1 MNMEKIPS
9 FKVNHNLLK
18 EGIYVSRVDRVGDEN
33 VTTYDIRVFAPNT
46 DPFLPEITNE
56 PDIIGCAFHTIE
68 HIGAAYFRSED
79 CSFHDDVIY
88 FGPMGCLTGFY
99 LIVKG
104 KHEIKEIW
112 SETFKMCCHI
122 IACQNIPGCSEEEC
136 GRSYYHDIDKAQ
148 RIAKRFKS
156 ILEEGPTESRTVY
169 PLGKVLILC
178 AMKEEADII
187 KEGLFK
193 DGVSSD
199 SIPFTAVVEVVGI
212 GKVNAAVNAT
222 KFIEKHNPNY
232 VVSFGFAGG
241 ISNPGDVFV
250 VKKGTFAIAEKVFY
264 HDVWCGEPNAVGQV
278 QGYPPYF
285 ECEKNNKIMNEIY
298 VAVSNDRK
306 NYPIGSLKI
315 GSIATGDS
323 FITSQKD
330 VIRILGIDP
339 RTICVDMEA
348 AAVAQVCYDNNV
360 PFLAYKL
367 ISDVI
372 GEGDQMKE
380 YFKSVERYG

>member
-1 MNMEKIPS
+1 MDKIPS

-18 EGIYVSRVDRVGDEN
+18 EGIYVSRVDRVGGEDI
-33 VTTYDIRVFAPNT
+33 VTYDIRVFAPNT

-68 HIGAAYFRSED
+68 HIGATYFRSED

-112 SETFKMCCHI
+112 SEAFKMCCHI
-122 IACQNIPGCSEEEC
+122 IACENIPGCSEEEC
-136 GRSYYHDIDKAQ
+136 GRSYYHDIDKAR
-148 RIAKRFKS
+148 RIAKRFMS

-178 AMKEEADII
+178 AMEEEAKILRG
-187 KEGLFK
+187 KK
-193 DGVSSD
+193 A
-199 SIPFTAVVEVVGI
+199 PFDKIVEVVGI
-212 GKVNAAVNAT
+212 GKVNAAVKAAG
-222 KFIEKHNPNY
+222 FIEKYNPNY
-232 VVSFGFAGG
+232 VVSFGYAGG
-241 ISNPGDVFV
+241 IKPFVHKNDIVF
-250 VKKGTFAIAEKVFY
+250 GNRVFY
-264 HDVWCGEPNAVGQV
+264 HDVWCGEPNLFGQV
-278 QGYPPYF
+278 QGYPQFF
-285 ECEKNNKIMNEIY
+285 ECAENKAIANFIV
-298 VAVSNDRK
+298 VASD
-306 NYPIGSLKI
+306 IHSQIHTGA
-315 GSIATGDS
+315 IATGDHFVTKAS
-323 FITSQKD
+323 EAD
-330 VIRILGIDP
+330 RIRSISWDTL
-339 RTICVDMEA
+339 CVDMESA
-348 AAVAQVCYDNNV
+348 AIAQVCYDNNV

-372 GEGDQMKE
+372 GESDQMKE